1 MVGAILLILVVLWFF
16 GYIHI
21 QGVSIP
27 SYPLFVLNG
36 HSISLWDL
44 LVFLVILWAIEAL
57 PGPLRVI
64 AGILLII
71 WALSA
76 LGIIAVVGISHIVI
90 VVLIIALVLA
100 ILGVLE

>member
-1 MVGAILLILVVLWFF
+1 MLGAILLILIVLWFF

-21 QGVSIP
+21 QGISIP
-27 SYPLFVLNG
+27 NFPLLTLNG

-44 LVFLVILWAIEAL
+44 LIFLVILWAIEAL
-57 PGPLRVI
+57 PGPLRAI

-71 WALSA
+71 WILST
-76 LGIIAVVGISHIVI
+76 LGIIAIVGMSHVVI

-100 ILGVLE
+100 LLGIL